1 MVLKSGSFIEK
12 NEDIYKV
19 KDLYIGILNFID
31 INPISG
37 RKIHIIDTGYSA
49 LIKDNYNYCYRVIN
63 RSRKDCMN
71 RPLDTSN
78 ISGKVLPLRNG
89 MFVDNL
95 EPISF
100 YTDEY
105 QIGEREIQ
113 SILINKNKNKNPK
126 VKTYR
131 R

>member
-1 MVLKSGSFIEK
+1 MVLKSGNFLKNNEEK
-12 NEDIYKV
+12 YKV

-31 INPISG
+31 MDPVTG

-49 LIKDNYNYCYRVIN
+49 LIKDDYNYCYKVIN

-78 ISGKVLPLRNG
+78 IRGKVLPLRDD

-100 YTDEY
+100 YTNEY
-105 QIGEREIQ
+105 QIGKREIQ
-113 SILINKNKNKNPK
+113 SILINKNKNAK